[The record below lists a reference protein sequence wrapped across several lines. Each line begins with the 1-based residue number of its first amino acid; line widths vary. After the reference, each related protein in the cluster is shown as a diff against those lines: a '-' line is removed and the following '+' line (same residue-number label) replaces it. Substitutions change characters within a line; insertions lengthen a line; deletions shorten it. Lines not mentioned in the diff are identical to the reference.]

1 MKSLRERCGESSKTR
16 GESTVIKAKK
26 MLKVAVDFDDAMY
39 GGPDPDAQV
48 EDSDSE
54 EEPEMARP
62 VLKAVVIA
70 DLPAE
75 DLKAGD
81 KVAYSDD
88 TFVKGS
94 AMGRRETVVME
105 VRPSNK
111 QYPLVLANGAVLNRG
126 EFLRRRATISVDDDG
141 QPNGYEELDDSHK
154 SRPISSF
161 TLVASKV
168 AGDTDAQRLKA
179 AMARTTAEIHEQIL
193 AEEGLDLRGKPAEKP
208 KAKSKAAVKINQE
221 AQRKHRHEQGIYSDA
236 SAAESSGEEDS
247 EDDEEEGRGIE
258 DEDSEEDDPGSY
270 NYSGT
275 SAQDKKRAKLKSK
288 PKAKASPKGK
298 AKPSPKAKRS
308 PRAKAKPSPKRSP
321 RAKKR

>member
-1 MKSLRERCGESSKTR
+1 MIEVASPRPQKTKPKDKRKWNSAAMKSLRQRCGETSKTR
-16 GESTVIKAKK
+16 GESTIIKAKK
-26 MLKVAVDFDDAMY
+26 MLKVAMDFDDAMY

-48 EDSDSE
+48 EESDSE

-141 QPNGYEELDDSHK
+141 QPNGYARFKLPTSPAPPPLNSQPLNLPTTAARYEELDDSHK

-161 TLVASKV
+161 TLVASKID
-168 AGDTDAQRLKA
+168 GETDAERLKA
-179 AMARTTAEIHEQIL
+179 AMARTTV
-193 AEEGLDLRGKPAEKP
+193 RR
-208 KAKSKAAVKINQE
+208 
-221 AQRKHRHEQGIYSDA
+221 QRKIPYSQSRQLDH
-236 SAAESSGEEDS
+236 
-247 EDDEEEGRGIE
+247 
-258 DEDSEEDDPGSY
+258 Y
-270 NYSGT
+270 NKT
-275 SAQDKKRAKLKSK
+275 TC
-288 PKAKASPKGK
+288 
-298 AKPSPKAKRS
+298 
-308 PRAKAKPSPKRSP
+308 
-321 RAKKR
+321 